1 MSVTHIHH
9 NSSSSLTEL
18 PHNGGR
24 EADNEQEPGVVPRQ
38 RAEGHEHG
46 GGCGE
51 TVVDIRSETTQERR
65 RKEGRRRQG
74 VVPGQRAEGHEHGGG
89 CVVSI
94 VEIVVRTH
102 NVAISRQLV
111 PITIT
116 PSHPQPCHN
125 RPHSHPYTHLP
136 RR

>member
-24 EADNEQEPGVVPRQ
+24 EADNEQEP
-38 RAEGHEHG
+38 
-46 GGCGE
+46 
-51 TVVDIRSETTQERR
+51 
-65 RKEGRRRQG
+65 G